1 MKKAFS
7 AVVSVVIVLC
17 AMLSGCSVELRSIDS
32 LMRPPHTATEA
43 ELKDSINKL
52 LGNQISYRSP
62 ESGENHS
69 AIILRDINGDET
81 EEAIVFYVK
90 NDDTSVVR
98 MCVLTRS
105 GEKWLL
111 VSDFA
116 GNGSG
121 VLNVDFVDLNN
132 DNDEEILVTWFLFDD
147 KSQKMLSVYTADT
160 DDQVLNVSTRI
171 SEPYSI
177 MAVTDVY
184 GAGNKQLIIA
194 YSNSTRV
201 TDRTTLKLIGVS
213 EGDEILLINEMNLDS
228 RILSLL
234 SIASDIPSGST
245 TPRLYI
251 DAQVSDGQCITQVL
265 TWNTEQRKFLSLIND
280 IAEPDMTLR
289 SSNLLCKD
297 IDDDGIIEIPL
308 RKPMSESINSDTSLG
323 YVLEWCEINNSKLV
337 PQEYYVVNLIENYTL
352 YYPKEWKDKIFVK
365 SNIST
370 RTWDFVD
377 MNESVLFS
385 IIACNFEDWDETD
398 SGATEMLMMQNDTVY
413 FCRITAAGEERRIT
427 AADLLEYFSI
437 NINSQG

>member
-1 MKKAFS
+1 MKKAFA
-7 AVVSVVIVLC
+7 AVVAAVIVLC
-17 AMLSGCSVELRSIDS
+17 AMLSGCSLELRSIDS

-43 ELKDSINKL
+43 ELKNSINKL

-69 AIILRDINGDET
+69 AIILRDINGDGT

-105 GEKWLL
+105 GDNWLL

-121 VLNVDFVDLNN
+121 VLDVEFNDLNA
-132 DNDEEILVTWFLFDD
+132 DNDEEILVTWFMFDD
-147 KSQKMLSVYTADT
+147 KSQKMLSVYTPDT
-160 DDQVLNVSTRI
+160 DENILNVSARI

-177 MAVTDVY
+177 MAITDVY
-184 GAGNKQLIIA
+184 GAGNKQLLIA
-194 YSNSTRV
+194 YSNITRV
-201 TDRTTLKLIGVS
+201 SDRTTLKLIGVS

-228 RILSLL
+228 RITSLS
-234 SIASDIPSGST
+234 SIVYDLPSGNT

-251 DAQVSDGQCITQVL
+251 DAQVSEGQNITQVL
-265 TWNTEQRKFLSLIND
+265 EWNTDQRKFVSLIND
-280 IAEPDMTLR
+280 ANEPDMTLR

-297 IDDDGIIEIPL
+297 IDNDGIIEIPL

-323 YVLEWCEINNSKLV
+323 YVLEWCEIADSKLV
-337 PQEYYVVNLIENYTL
+337 PQEYYVVNLLENYTL

-365 SNIST
+365 SDISA

-377 MNESVLFS
+377 LNDEVLFS
-385 IIACNFEDWDETD
+385 IVTCNFEDWDETRSD
-398 SGATEMLMMQNDTVY
+398 VTEMLMIQNETVY
-413 FCRITAAGEERRIT
+413 FCKITAAGKEKGIT
-427 AADLLEYFSI
+427 AGDLLEYFTL

>member
-1 MKKAFS
+1 MKKAF
-7 AVVSVVIVLC
+7 AVLVAAVIVLC
-17 AMLSGCSVELRSIDS
+17 VMLSGCSVELRSIDS

-43 ELKDSINKL
+43 ELKNSINKL

-69 AIILRDINGDET
+69 AIILRDINGDGT

-98 MCVLTRS
+98 MCVLTQS
-105 GEKWLL
+105 NENWLL

-121 VLNVDFVDLNN
+121 VLNVDFDDLNN
-132 DNDEEILVTWFLFDD
+132 DNDEEILVTWFLFED
-147 KSQKMLSVYTADT
+147 KSQKMLSVYSSDIKDDT
-160 DDQVLNVSTRI
+160 LKVSVRI

-184 GAGNKQLIIA
+184 GTGNKQLLIA
-194 YSNSTRV
+194 YSNNTRV
-201 TDRTTLKLIGVS
+201 SDRTTLKLIGVS

-228 RILSLL
+228 RIVNLL
-234 SIASDIPSGST
+234 SFSCDLPSGNI

-251 DAQVSDGQCITQVL
+251 DAQISDGQNITQVL
-265 TWNTEQRKFLSLIND
+265 EWNTAQRKFVSLIND
-280 IAEPDMTLR
+280 TDDPDMTLR

-297 IDDDGIIEIPL
+297 IDADGIIEIPL

-323 YVLEWCEINNSKLV
+323 YVLEWCEVADSKLV
-337 PQEYYVVNLIENYTL
+337 PQEYYVVNLLENYTL
-352 YYPKEWKDKIFVK
+352 YYPEEWKDKIFVK

-370 RTWDFVD
+370 RIWDFVD
-377 MNESVLFS
+377 LNEKLLFS
-385 IIACNFEDWDETD
+385 IVACNFEDWDEN
-398 SGATEMLMMQNDTVY
+398 SSVATEMLMIQNDTVY
-413 FCRITAAGEERRIT
+413 FCRITAEGEKKGIT
-427 AADLLEYFSI
+427 AADLLEYFTL
-437 NINSQG
+437 NINPQG

>member
-69 AIILRDINGDET
+69 AIILRDINGDEA

-98 MCVLTRS
+98 MCVLTQS

-121 VLNVDFVDLNN
+121 VLNVAFDDLNN

-160 DDQVLNVSTRI
+160 DDQVLNVSARMGRD
-171 SEPYSI
+171 S
-177 MAVTDVY
+177 
-184 GAGNKQLIIA
+184 A
-194 YSNSTRV
+194 Y
-201 TDRTTLKLIGVS
+201 
-213 EGDEILLINEMNLDS
+213 
-228 RILSLL
+228 
-234 SIASDIPSGST
+234 
-245 TPRLYI
+245 
-251 DAQVSDGQCITQVL
+251 
-265 TWNTEQRKFLSLIND
+265 
-280 IAEPDMTLR
+280 
-289 SSNLLCKD
+289 
-297 IDDDGIIEIPL
+297 
-308 RKPMSESINSDTSLG
+308 
-323 YVLEWCEINNSKLV
+323 
-337 PQEYYVVNLIENYTL
+337 
-352 YYPKEWKDKIFVK
+352 
-365 SNIST
+365 
-370 RTWDFVD
+370 
-377 MNESVLFS
+377 
-385 IIACNFEDWDETD
+385 
-398 SGATEMLMMQNDTVY
+398 
-413 FCRITAAGEERRIT
+413 
-427 AADLLEYFSI
+427 
-437 NINSQG
+437 

>member
-1 MKKAFS
+1 MKKAF
-7 AVVSVVIVLC
+7 AVLVAAVIVLC
-17 AMLSGCSVELRSIDS
+17 VMLSGCSVELRSIDS

-43 ELKDSINKL
+43 ELKNSINKL

-69 AIILRDINGDET
+69 AIILRDINGDGT

-98 MCVLTRS
+98 MCVLTQS
-105 GEKWLL
+105 NENWLL

-121 VLNVDFVDLNN
+121 VLNVDFDDLNN
-132 DNDEEILVTWFLFDD
+132 DNDEEILVTWFLFED
-147 KSQKMLSVYTADT
+147 KSQKMLSVYSSDIKDDT
-160 DDQVLNVSTRI
+160 LKVSVRI

-184 GAGNKQLIIA
+184 GTGNKQLLIA
-194 YSNSTRV
+194 YSNNTRV
-201 TDRTTLKLIGVS
+201 SDRTTLKLIGVS

-228 RILSLL
+228 RIVNLL
-234 SIASDIPSGST
+234 SFSYDLPSGNT

-251 DAQVSDGQCITQVL
+251 DAQISDGQNITQVL
-265 TWNTEQRKFLSLIND
+265 EWNTAQRKFVSLIND
-280 IAEPDMTLR
+280 TDDPDMTLR

-297 IDDDGIIEIPL
+297 IDADGIIEIPL

-323 YVLEWCEINNSKLV
+323 YVLEWCEVADSKLV
-337 PQEYYVVNLIENYTL
+337 PQEYYVVNLLENYTL
-352 YYPKEWKDKIFVK
+352 YYPEEWKDKIFVK

-370 RTWDFVD
+370 RIWDFVD
-377 MNESVLFS
+377 LNEKLLFS
-385 IIACNFEDWDETD
+385 IVACNFEDWDEN
-398 SGATEMLMMQNDTVY
+398 SSVATEMLMIQNDTVY
-413 FCRITAAGEERRIT
+413 FCRITAEGEKKGIT
-427 AADLLEYFSI
+427 AADLLEYFTL
-437 NINSQG
+437 NINPQG